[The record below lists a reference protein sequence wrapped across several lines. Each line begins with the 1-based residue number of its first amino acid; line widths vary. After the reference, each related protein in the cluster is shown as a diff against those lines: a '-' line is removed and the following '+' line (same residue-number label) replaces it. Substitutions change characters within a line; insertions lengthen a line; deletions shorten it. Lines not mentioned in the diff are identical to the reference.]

1 MWPPRSRTACR
12 SLPPEGAAAPAGWR
26 SQTRGPGCS
35 GSMPPRSRTVC
46 RSRGLAGR
54 GSRDASPLSPVQSCS
69 SSFGAA
75 GSSPSG
81 TAAPAGW
88 RSQTRGYEKSPRG
101 RALRVAPEALQASA
115 RETLRLCRLS
125 KAAQA
130 ALEPQAPAPRGPLH
144 LRAGEARPAAMKRAP
159 TVAHC
164 VSIPAPRGD
173 RCACGLAKPDPRPLL
188 VWIDAPTVTTCPTRG
203 PLRLRAGERV
213 RMQRAHHATGDAL
226 LMQRR

>member
-26 SQTRGPGCS
+26 SQTRGPGWS
-35 GSMPPRSRTVC
+35 GSMPPRSRTAC

-54 GSRDASPLSPVQSCS
+54 GSRDASRLSPVQSCS

-88 RSQTRGYEKSPRG
+88 RSQTRGYEKSLRGGALRVAPCPPRGPLRLRAGEARPAAPAALDRCPHG
-101 RALRVAPEALQASA
+101 RALCVAPEALQAAA
-115 RETLRLCRLS
+115 RKTLRLCRLS

-130 ALEPQAPAPRGPLH
+130 ALEPQAPAPRGPL
-144 LRAGEARPAAMKRAP
+144 
-159 TVAHC
+159 
-164 VSIPAPRGD
+164 
-173 RCACGLAKPDPRPLL
+173 
-188 VWIDAPTVTTCPTRG
+188 
-203 PLRLRAGERV
+203 RLRAGEKV
-213 RMQRAHHATGDAL
+213 QMQRAHHATGDAL